1 MKERT
6 FFPHDKAGLLYLSS
20 AQIETD
26 EIELM
31 RVADSTMFSPWRRH
45 KTQGEPICLGFQVL
59 PSLLEGGGGGGR
71 RLSGSTVAESAPAA
85 RPSPLPEDAPISF
98 PWPGGET
105 WVAAQRR

>member
-45 KTQGEPICLGFQVL
+45 KTQGEPICLGFQV
-59 PSLLEGGGGGGR
+59 PPLLEGGGGGGR

-98 PWPGGET
+98 PWPGSET